1 MQFLKITGVTDRKQN
16 YCIRIFV
23 KGSIMYH
30 KCALHVHFHEN
41 VNRRYLH
48 RNPILWGYMMK
59 MELNGQL
66 VILRKEVS

>member
-1 MQFLKITGVTDRKQN
+1 MQFLKITGVTDGKQN
-16 YCIRIFV
+16 YCTRIFV

-41 VNRRYLH
+41 VNQRYLH
-48 RNPILWGYMMK
+48 RNPILCDMVE